1 MRNVSSDYDVTGDIP
16 GWYKSQ
22 YEDAFGKIV
31 TKEDKKKRKKEKD
44 MKILTD
50 LLTGSGGNSFG
61 KMFGI

>member
-1 MRNVSSDYDVTGDIP
+1 MSEDIP

-50 LLTGSGGNSFG
+50 LLTGSGGNNFG
-61 KMFGI
+61 KM